1 MYIWFKF
8 MDTYCLKKLHN
19 TRFND
24 VVINELKSLIL
35 LIEVLQEIEA
45 VANEEQWANEEIAW
59 K

>member
-1 MYIWFKF
+1 

-45 VANEEQWANEEIAW
+45 VANEEQ
-59 K
+59 